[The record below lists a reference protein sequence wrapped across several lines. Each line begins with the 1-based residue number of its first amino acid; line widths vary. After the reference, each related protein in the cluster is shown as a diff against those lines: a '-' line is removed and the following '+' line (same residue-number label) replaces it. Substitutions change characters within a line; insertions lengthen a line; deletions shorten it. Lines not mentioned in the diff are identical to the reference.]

1 MRIAIF
7 GIGYVGAVSSAC
19 LANNGHTVI
28 AVDSNPEK
36 VERVRD
42 GLSPIV
48 EPGLDAVLAS
58 GVASGR
64 LRATADPE
72 EAVAW
77 ADLSMICVGT
87 PSTGNG
93 GLDLSHVVRVSEQI
107 GAALGHK
114 AAFHAVV
121 VRSTMLPGSTSSVV
135 EPTLE
140 RFSGKRSGSDF
151 GVAVCPE
158 FLREGSAIRDYYE
171 APLCVVGTTDH
182 RVLAIIEALN
192 ADTRARLV
200 PTDPATA
207 EMLKYANNAW
217 HAVKIVFAN
226 EIGSL
231 AKAFGVDGQAV
242 MDALCA
248 DHRLNISSA
257 YMRPGFAF
265 GGSCLPKDLRALVHH
280 ARRLDVECPL
290 LEAAPISNERHIR
303 RAFDMVCAAG
313 ARRVG
318 LIGLSFKGGTDDL
331 RESPA
336 VELAERLFGKG
347 YRLRIFDRNVS
358 LARLTGA
365 NLSFIETR
373 IPHLTDLLTDDL
385 EEVARHGDTLVVA
398 HHDAMNGSALP
409 RLREDQVVIDL
420 CCLAQGDA
428 LDQARYEGLCWPR
441 PYRKAPATTVQP
453 RSLL

>member
-19 LANNGHTVI
+19 LANNGHSVI

-64 LRATADPE
+64 LRATTDPN
-72 EAVAW
+72 EAVAGS
-77 ADLSMICVGT
+77 DLSMICVGT
-87 PSTGNG
+87 PSTANG
-93 GLDLSHVVRVSEQI
+93 GLDLSHVVRVCEQI
-107 GAALGHK
+107 GAALREK
-114 AAFHAVV
+114 AEFHAVV

-140 RFSGKRSGSDF
+140 RFSGKRSGADF

-158 FLREGSAIRDYYE
+158 FLREGTAIRDYYE
-171 APLCVVGTTDH
+171 APLCVVGTTDP
-182 RVLAIIEALN
+182 RVLTIVEALHV
-192 ADTRARLV
+192 DTRAKLV
-200 PTDPATA
+200 PTDAATA

-231 AKAFGVDGQAV
+231 AKALGVDGQAV

-265 GGSCLPKDLRALVHH
+265 GGSCLPNDLRALVHE
-280 ARRLDVECPL
+280 ARRLDVECP
-290 LEAAPISNERHIR
+290 
-303 RAFDMVCAAG
+303 
-313 ARRVG
+313 
-318 LIGLSFKGGTDDL
+318 
-331 RESPA
+331 
-336 VELAERLFGKG
+336 
-347 YRLRIFDRNVS
+347 
-358 LARLTGA
+358 
-365 NLSFIETR
+365 
-373 IPHLTDLLTDDL
+373 
-385 EEVARHGDTLVVA
+385 
-398 HHDAMNGSALP
+398 
-409 RLREDQVVIDL
+409 
-420 CCLAQGDA
+420 
-428 LDQARYEGLCWPR
+428 
-441 PYRKAPATTVQP
+441 
-453 RSLL
+453 